1 MKNAL
6 CYAPSQL
13 PLEENTMS
21 DSGNARLPLLT
32 ASLVD
37 GEWAR
42 VFGGAYFSFYF
53 SFFSQSLPAGQ
64 DAV

>member
-1 MKNAL
+1 MLRTIFRWKD
-6 CYAPSQL
+6 Y
-13 PLEENTMS
+13 TMS
-21 DSGNARLPLLT
+21 DSGNARLPLLNT
-32 ASLVD
+32 NVLVD

-53 SFFSQSLPAGQ
+53 SYFSQSLPAGQ

>member
-1 MKNAL
+1 
-6 CYAPSQL
+6 
-13 PLEENTMS
+13 MS
-21 DSGNARLPLLT
+21 DSGNARLPLLNT
-32 ASLVD
+32 NVLVD

-53 SFFSQSLPAGQ
+53 SYFSQSLPAGQ